1 MSTQKMKVEVWTDI
15 MCPYCYIGKIHYE
28 KALQQFDHADE
39 VELEWKAFQLNPDL
53 PDNGKGI
60 PVSEYLTQQVGYH
73 EEGIKSMYDS
83 LRILSEEAGVVFNL
97 PNAVAANT
105 RDAHRLIKMAANKG
119 MDTFV
124 LGKLSKAYF
133 EEGKD
138 YSNRDL
144 LVSIGK
150 EAGFEEEE
158 IITMLNSD
166 EYKYE
171 IKQDM
176 QEAGNLGFDTVPTFL
191 MDRRQAIVGSEPVQ
205 LFLDVLNKAYKA
217 WKERNKEVSKPEV
230 LKGKSCS
237 IDGTCDI

>member
-1 MSTQKMKVEVWTDI
+1 
-15 MCPYCYIGKIHYE
+15 
-28 KALQQFDHADE
+28 
-39 VELEWKAFQLNPDL
+39 
-53 PDNGKGI
+53 
-60 PVSEYLTQQVGYH
+60 
-73 EEGIKSMYDS
+73 
-83 LRILSEEAGVVFNL
+83 
-97 PNAVAANT
+97 
-105 RDAHRLIKMAANKG
+105 